1 MEYKDYYKILGVE
14 KDATEQKIKSQYR
27 KLAKKYHPDLNP
39 DDKVAQEKFKE
50 INEAYEV
57 LGDKEKRKRYDT
69 FGSNYDFAGGQ
80 NFDPSQY
87 GYTYTSSGNGGG
99 FSDFFDLIFGRDAKS
114 DQGGFGGFS
123 MGDIFS
129 DFGGGGKK
137 RTARAQRPTYNTEL
151 EITLK
156 EAYLGKTEKVS
167 LNIEG
172 KNIEIELKIPAGI
185 TENKKIKVKAD
196 KYGIT
201 ADIMF
206 KIKIKPNRKFKLEG
220 LNLESTQDIYPW
232 QAALGDDVTVESL
245 SNKIKVKIPP
255 KFKGGSKMRI
265 PGRGFKDL
273 KGKTGDLY
281 ITFNIVN
288 PVEITEEMEELYR
301 KLKNVKE

>member
-137 RTARAQRPTYNTEL
+137 RTARAQDQPT
-151 EITLK
+151 
-156 EAYLGKTEKVS
+156 
-167 LNIEG
+167 
-172 KNIEIELKIPAGI
+172 
-185 TENKKIKVKAD
+185 
-196 KYGIT
+196 
-201 ADIMF
+201 
-206 KIKIKPNRKFKLEG
+206 
-220 LNLESTQDIYPW
+220 TQ
-232 QAALGDDVTVESL
+232 
-245 SNKIKVKIPP
+245 N
-255 KFKGGSKMRI
+255 
-265 PGRGFKDL
+265 
-273 KGKTGDLY
+273 
-281 ITFNIVN
+281 
-288 PVEITEEMEELYR
+288 
-301 KLKNVKE
+301 